1 MKLTKNYHL
10 FGREEAIE
18 KHRALWREIARDLEE
33 NPSDCTPKIKE
44 TVLARLSPNEAG
56 LILND
61 CYLCHYAE
69 YQSFGTCY
77 HRCHFCPLSKDV
89 VECLGGLW
97 LRFNKAIL
105 KCNTEEAIRL
115 AKEIAELPERSDSEE
130 AQNDEERITE

>member
-1 MKLTKNYHL
+1 MKLT
-10 FGREEAIE
+10 REEAIE

-44 TVLARLSPNEAG
+44 AVLARLSPNDAG
-56 LILND
+56 LVLNN

-77 HRCHFCPLSKDV
+77 RRCHFCPLNKEVSSLLD
-89 VECLGGLW
+89 ECLGGLW
-97 LRFNKAIL
+97 LQFNKAIL
-105 KCNTEEAIRL
+105 RYNIEEAIRL

-130 AQNDEERITE
+130 EVQNDEERTTE